1 MIETMDF
8 RTKTLMLET
17 ENVTVDDFWP
27 IAIDI
32 GYSSVKGFSPN
43 SIFAFPSYAKNLR
56 KNPKLYGE
64 LKEDEILYRDGDTGE
79 IWRVGRGAQ
88 EMVNDH
94 DTEDSEEELFGRT
107 RYYSPLFKVILRTGL
122 ALGML
127 PNRAGECNEKP
138 VYVQTGL
145 PPKYLEE
152 DKAYL
157 VEILSGTHE
166 FAIKTSRQPNF
177 INVKL
182 NLLKQNIEVMSQPEG
197 TLMNLVMD
205 DNGNGRPNARTL
217 FQSNI
222 IIFDAGFG
230 TLDLFDIKN
239 RKSSSK
245 ETFSQFGMREILDRT
260 TKKIKK
266 RDGVVLPPVAM
277 QNALEAG
284 TMLVKK
290 RTGIKL
296 SSKRLPFSDLL
307 ESSTEE
313 VCREAVE
320 KIINIY
326 DGLFEYQYLVL
337 TGGTSAAWEKYIREY
352 FLDMEELTIITGN
365 EYSRTTANADLPSNT
380 SNEQKSYAELEKQ
393 KSDLIFCNV
402 RGYYMCLINHLR
414 RMPRK

>member
-1 MIETMDF
+1 MIKTMDY

-17 ENVTVDDFWP
+17 ANVTVDDYWP

-32 GYSSVKGFSPN
+32 GYSSVKVFSPN
-43 SIFAFPSYAKNLR
+43 GIFAFPSYAKNLK
-56 KNPKLYGE
+56 KNPKLYGD

-79 IWRVGRGAQ
+79 IWRVGRSAQ
-88 EMVNDH
+88 EMVNNL
-94 DTEDSEEELFGRT
+94 DTEDSEQELFGRT
-107 RYYSPLFKVILRTGL
+107 RYYSQLFKVITRTGL

-127 PNRAGECNEKP
+127 SNSAGDYNEKP
-138 VYVQTGL
+138 IYVQTGL
-145 PPKYLEE
+145 PPKYLDE

-157 VEILSGTHE
+157 VEALSGNHE
-166 FAIKTSRQPNF
+166 FAIKTSRHPNF
-177 INVKL
+177 INLKL
-182 NLLKQNIEVMSQPEG
+182 NILKQNIEVMSQPEG

-245 ETFSQFGMREILDRT
+245 ETFPQFGMREILDRT

-266 RDGVVLPPVAM
+266 ETGVLLPPSAM
-277 QNALEAG
+277 QNALESG
-284 TMLVKK
+284 TVLVRK

-296 SSKRLPFSDLL
+296 SSSKQSFSDLL
-307 ESSTEE
+307 ESATEE

-326 DGLFEYQYLVL
+326 DGLFEYQYLAL
-337 TGGTSAAWEKYIREY
+337 TGGTSAAWEGYIRDY
-352 FLDMEELTIITGN
+352 FLDVEDLTIIAGN
-365 EYSRTTANADLPSNT
+365 EYSRSAAHDDLPDDAPNG
-380 SNEQKSYAELEKQ
+380 QKRVAELEKQ
-393 KSDLIFCNV
+393 KSDIIFCNV
-402 RGYYMCLINHLR
+402 RGYYMCLINYLR
-414 RMPRK
+414 RIRK

>member
-1 MIETMDF
+1 MIETMDY

-17 ENVTVDDFWP
+17 ENVTVDDYWP

-43 SIFAFPSYAKNLR
+43 SLFAFPSYAKNLK
-56 KNPKLYGE
+56 KNPKLYGD
-64 LKEDEILYRDGDTGE
+64 LKDDEILYRDGDTGE
-79 IWRVGRGAQ
+79 IWRVGRSAQ
-88 EMVNDH
+88 EMVNNL
-94 DTEDSEEELFGRT
+94 DTEDSEQELFGRT
-107 RYYSPLFKVILRTGL
+107 RYFSRLFKVLLRTGL
-122 ALGML
+122 AFGILS
-127 PNRAGECNEKP
+127 NNAGVYNEKP
-138 VYVQTGL
+138 IYVQTGL
-145 PPKYLEE
+145 PPKYLDE
-152 DKAYL
+152 DTKYL
-157 VEILSGTHE
+157 IEVLSGTHE
-166 FAIKTSRQPNF
+166 FAIKTNKHPNF
-177 INVKL
+177 INLKL
-182 NLLKQNIEVMSQPEG
+182 NIPKQNIEVMSQPEG

-266 RDGVVLPPVAM
+266 ETGVLLSPSAM
-277 QNALEAG
+277 QNALEIG
-284 TMLVKK
+284 TVLIRK
-290 RTGIKL
+290 RDGIKL
-296 SSKRLPFSDLL
+296 SSKKQTFSDLL
-307 ESSTEE
+307 ESATEE

-320 KIINIY
+320 KVINIY

-337 TGGTSAAWEKYIREY
+337 TGGTSVAWEKYIREY
-352 FLDMEELTIITGN
+352 FWDVEDLTIIAGN
-365 EYSRTTANADLPSNT
+365 EYSRSTTHDELPDT
-380 SNEQKSYAELEKQ
+380 SKERGVGPENQ
-393 KSDLIFCNV
+393 KSDIIFCNV

-414 RMPRK
+414 RIPRK

>member
-1 MIETMDF
+1 MIKTMDY

-17 ENVTVDDFWP
+17 ANVTLDDYWP

-43 SIFAFPSYAKNLR
+43 SIFAFPSYAKNLK
-56 KNPKLYGE
+56 KNPKFYGD
-64 LKEDEILYRDGDTGE
+64 LKDDEILYRDGDTGE
-79 IWRVGRGAQ
+79 IWRVGRSAQ
-88 EMVNDH
+88 EMVNNL
-94 DTEDSEEELFGRT
+94 DTEDSEQELFGRT
-107 RYYSPLFKVILRTGL
+107 RYYSQLFKVILRTGL

-127 PNRAGECNEKP
+127 SNSAGSYNEKP
-138 VYVQTGL
+138 IYVQTGL

-157 VEILSGTHE
+157 VEVLSGTHE
-166 FAIKTSRQPNF
+166 FAIKTNRHPNF
-177 INVKL
+177 INLKL
-182 NLLKQNIEVMSQPEG
+182 NIPKQNIEVMSQPEG

-260 TKKIKK
+260 AKKVKK
-266 RDGVVLPPVAM
+266 ETGVLLSPSAM
-277 QNALEAG
+277 QNALESG
-284 TMLVKK
+284 TVLVKK
-290 RTGIKL
+290 RIGIKL
-296 SSKRLPFSDLL
+296 SSRKQSFSDLL
-307 ESSTEE
+307 ESATEE

-326 DGLFEYQYLVL
+326 DGLFDYQYLVL
-337 TGGTSAAWEKYIREY
+337 TGGTSAAWEDYVREY
-352 FLDMEELTIITGN
+352 FLDVEDLIVIAGN
-365 EYSRTTANADLPSNT
+365 EYSRSAVHDDLPDDAPS
-380 SNEQKSYAELEKQ
+380 EQKIAAELEKQ
-393 KSDLIFCNV
+393 KSDVIFCNV
-402 RGYYMCLINHLR
+402 RGYYMCLINYLR
-414 RMPRK
+414 RIPRK